1 MDNNTFNPKISD
13 QTAKELEMFLLE
25 RELGRELNDY
35 DIYENY
41 ENLLNHP
48 VMQIQL
54 DVIAHLEEL
63 RDEMNKKIDMMKMRT
78 KNIY

>member
-1 MDNNTFNPKISD
+1 MSNKFKPTISE

-25 RELGRELNDY
+25 RELGRELTDY
-35 DIYENY
+35 DMFSDLAN
-41 ENLLNHP
+41 NP
-48 VMQIQL
+48 VIQVQL

-63 RDEMNKKIDMMKMRT
+63 RDVMNKKIDLMKMRT

>member
-1 MDNNTFNPKISD
+1 MENTNFQPKLSE
-13 QTAKELEMFLLE
+13 QTAKELEIFLLE
-25 RELGRELNDY
+25 RELGRELDDY
-35 DIYENY
+35 DMY